1 MKRWA
6 LPALLALVAIFVLVA
21 AGLAIAYTGGL
32 FSPRETVA
40 ILHTNDFHGS
50 MEGEKITVGD
60 KSFVNGGSAYLA
72 GFIDGFRQEY
82 GGRVLVLDAGDIWQG
97 TFPSNQDKGQT
108 VVACLNLAGYDAAA
122 PGNHEWDFGWEVLRD
137 RAAEA
142 KFPFLAANLVEEAT
156 GKTPP
161 YLKPYTIKTVAGVRF
176 GIIGLTYP
184 SAAIIKASAVQGL
197 KFSSGTEAVRK
208 YLPEVRQQSDVVIV
222 LSHLGLASSYPGQD
236 GDTELAMAVP
246 GIDIIVGGHSHV
258 ELRNAR
264 RVGDALIVQAG
275 SKGKYLGRLELTIDK
290 KTKKIVSAKTQ
301 DELVGVVSTKTIPN
315 AAVAQIV
322 QKRLDEAGAIMNRPL
337 GESLVDMTESCYSG
351 ECLLGNLIVDAM
363 RAANQAGD
371 RPADVA
377 MHNNAGVRSQLYKG
391 PINYGQ
397 LYLVL
402 PFDNVLE
409 AVDLTGAQL
418 LQILEKAVS
427 GRPGNMLVSGLTYE
441 FDQSKPIGERIL
453 KVTVGGQPLDPNK
466 VYRVQTIDYLASGG
480 DGQTTFTEGQNPVYG
495 DPTVD
500 VVAEYIRTH
509 SPVSL
514 KVEGRI
520 VGK

>member
-1 MKRWA
+1 
-6 LPALLALVAIFVLVA
+6 
-21 AGLAIAYTGGL
+21 
-32 FSPRETVA
+32 
-40 ILHTNDFHGS
+40 
-50 MEGEKITVGD
+50 VG
-60 KSFVNGGSAYLA
+60 
-72 GFIDGFRQEY
+72 
-82 GGRVLVLDAGDIWQG
+82 
-97 TFPSNQDKGQT
+97 
-108 VVACLNLAGYDAAA
+108 
-122 PGNHEWDFGWEVLRD
+122 
-137 RAAEA
+137 
-142 KFPFLAANLVEEAT
+142 
-156 GKTPP
+156 
-161 YLKPYTIKTVAGVRF
+161 GVRF

-184 SAAIIKASAVQGL
+184 SSAIIKASAVQGL

-208 YLPEVRQQSDVVIV
+208 YLPEVRQQSDIVIV

-290 KTKKIVSAKTQ
+290 KTKKIVSAKAQ
-301 DELVGVVSTKTIPN
+301 DELMGVVSTKTIPN

-377 MHNNAGVRSQLYKG
+377 MHNNAGVRSQINKG

-409 AVDLTGAQL
+409 AVDLTGAQIRL
-418 LQILEKAVS
+418 ILEKAVS

-441 FDQSKPIGERIL
+441 FDQSKPIGQRIL

-480 DGQTTFTEGQNPVYG
+480 DGQTTFTEGKNPVYG

-509 SPVSL
+509 SPVSP